1 MLSTKLG
8 YFLPALVAAAFAL
21 ALLWGVSFL
30 VRLFFG
36 GGFSQGSVG
45 FLAMH

>member
-1 MLSTKLG
+1 
-8 YFLPALVAAAFAL
+8 L

-30 VRLFFG
+30 ARLFFG
-36 GGFSQGSVG
+36 AGFSQGSLG